1 MDGQPNQSENKG
13 SSMFWLMG
21 MQPAAVCPTYLLP
34 VFLLPVCVV
43 VCWHEEKSD
52 VLLHL
57 LHERL
62 LHISLLVISYLPEV
76 RLHLKH
82 NLCFFF
88 CSCWYI
94 ILLSLKREKKS
105 PVTLFRAPHV
115 PTERRHTI
123 VFGRD
128 ALRLVSS
135 CCMSQLVLV
144 CFALYS
150 WKTEFTWI
158 ND

>member
-21 MQPAAVCPTYLLP
+21 MQPAAVCPTY
-34 VFLLPVCVV
+34 LLPVCVV

-82 NLCFFF
+82 NLCFFLF
-88 CSCWYI
+88 MLI
-94 ILLSLKREKKS
+94 HHITLIKEGKKS